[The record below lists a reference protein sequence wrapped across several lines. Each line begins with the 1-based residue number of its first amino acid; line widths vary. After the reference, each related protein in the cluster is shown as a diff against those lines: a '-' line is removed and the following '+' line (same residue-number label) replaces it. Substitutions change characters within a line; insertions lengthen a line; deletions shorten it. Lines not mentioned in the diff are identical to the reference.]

1 MMKKLSILIFIVLFT
16 FSVYGIEDR
25 CIATVG
31 NKIIWD
37 NDVKE
42 RADVRNISYESAL
55 FGLIAENL
63 FAIQAKKENIPV
75 SKEEIDNRLNL
86 IISGYPSKEE
96 FFKFLSENGVSVDQY
111 REIIADQIRSDKL
124 ISQKVLSRVSV
135 SPMEIARWLSKM
147 GEGKDIVLLSKS
159 FNDITE
165 VESFITK
172 LKEKQNQAIVEM
184 NSTGW
189 IDSNRIDP
197 VILQK
202 LTETGKGKPVLTKSS
217 EKLMMYILAG
227 ERQNSPEER
236 YMRARKEIFDE
247 KYNALLTDYVEKLR
261 EFIPVRIFDKG
272 LEEQIFHK

>member
-1 MMKKLSILIFIVLFT
+1 MMKKLSILSFIFLFT
-16 FSVYGIEDR
+16 SCVYGIEDR

-42 RADVRNISYESAL
+42 RAAVRNTSYKSAL

-75 SKEEIDNRLNL
+75 SKEEIDNRLSL

-111 REIIADQIRSDKL
+111 KEIIADQIRSDKL
-124 ISQKVLSRVSV
+124 ISQKVLNRISI
-135 SPMEIARWLSKM
+135 SPMEIARKLSTIA
-147 GEGKDIVLLSKS
+147 EGKEIVLLNKS
-159 FNDITE
+159 FNDINE

-172 LKEKQNQAIVEM
+172 LQEKQNQAVAEM

-189 IDSNRIDP
+189 IDINRIEP
-197 VILQK
+197 AILQK
-202 LTETGKGKPVLTKSS
+202 LIEAGKGKPVLIKSS
-217 EKLMMYILAG
+217 EKIIMYILTG

-236 YMRARKEIFDE
+236 YMKARKEIFNE
-247 KYNALLTDYVEKLR
+247 KYNDLLLDYVEKLR
-261 EFIPVRIFDKG
+261 ETIPVRIFDKN
-272 LEEQIFHK
+272 LEEQIFPK